1 MVLGSLIKLNNSI
14 SVRNFAPE
22 FRCRLK
28 EKQIRLRRIPVQSQS
43 VILDFLLPS
52 GYYLPKTRGPDI
64 FRPLQCQTRRD
75 ATPSPNRNRRQCFT
89 FC

>member
-1 MVLGSLIKLNNSI
+1 MVLGSLVKLNNSI

-22 FRCRLK
+22 FRCRPK

-52 GYYLPKTRGPDI
+52 GYYLPKNEGARHISPPSVSDPK
-64 FRPLQCQTRRD
+64 RRHPL
-75 ATPSPNRNRRQCFT
+75 A
-89 FC
+89 